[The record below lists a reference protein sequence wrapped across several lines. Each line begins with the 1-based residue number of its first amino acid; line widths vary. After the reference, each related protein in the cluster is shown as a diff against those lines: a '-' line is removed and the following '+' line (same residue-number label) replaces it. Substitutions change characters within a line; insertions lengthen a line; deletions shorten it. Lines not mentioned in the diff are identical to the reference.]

1 MQSQLVNQ
9 LQINIQIQNPKSKNK
24 LLKIF
29 PSQVEDQTI
38 QPRKNSKSK
47 VKKINCRNFPSQV
60 EDQTIQP
67 GKNSKSKVKK

>member
-1 MQSQLVNQ
+1 M
-9 LQINIQIQNPKSKNK
+9 
-24 LLKIF
+24 F

-47 VKKINCRNFPSQV
+47 VKNKLMKIFPSQV

-67 GKNSKSKVKK
+67 GKNSKSKS